1 MSVFHTIA
9 ILISLAALASY
20 VNYRY
25 IKLPQTIGLMAIAL
39 FTSII
44 VTVLGEID
52 VVKVRELAVFVSSI
66 NFGDILLHGLLAFLL
81 FAGAMQVQF
90 SDLKTT
96 KVPVSILATV
106 GVVIASFLT
115 GGLFWFGLKL
125 IGLEIPFVYALLFG
139 ALIAPTDP
147 IAVLGIIKKVGA
159 PRILETKIA
168 GESLF
173 NDGTGVVVFLTVL
186 AIVTGQSSPEP
197 KAIIL
202 LLLKEVLGGLI
213 LGLILGYIIYRL
225 LRSVDAYLVEIPLT
239 LALATGGYT
248 LAELIHVSAP
258 ITIVVAGIFIGN
270 HGREYGMS
278 EKTREHLD
286 TFWELV
292 DEILN
297 AILFM
302 LIGLE
307 VIVIAL
313 KPIYFVAGFIAIVV
327 SLFGRLIS
335 VALPINVMQAIN
347 VMKNNEKYM
356 KGTIPLLTWGG
367 LRGGLSIALALS
379 LPNSQERDLI
389 VTTTYAVV
397 VFSILVQGLTFGKLL
412 QFYMKEGNVEEIK

>member
-39 FTSII
+39 FTSLI
-44 VTVLGEID
+44 VTLLGEIG
-52 VVKVRELAVFVSSI
+52 VFKVRELAIFVSSI

-115 GGLFWFGLKL
+115 GGLFWVGLKL
-125 IGLEIPFVYALLFG
+125 IGVEIPFIYALLFG

-147 IAVLGIIKKVGA
+147 IAVLGIIKKLNA
-159 PRILETKIA
+159 PRVLETKIA

-173 NDGTGVVVFLTVL
+173 NDGIGVVFFLTVL

-197 KAIIL
+197 KTIVL
-202 LLLKEVLGGLI
+202 LLLKEVLGGVLV
-213 LGLILGYIIYRL
+213 GLILGYITYRL

-239 LALATGGYT
+239 LALAMGGYT
-248 LAELIHVSAP
+248 LAELIHISAP

-270 HGREYGMS
+270 HGREHGMS

-307 VIVIAL
+307 VIVIVL
-313 KPIYFVAGFIAIVV
+313 KPIYFVAGFIAIAV
-327 SLFGRLIS
+327 SLIGRLVS

-356 KGTIPLLTWGG
+356 KGTIALLTWGG

-389 VTTTYAVV
+389 ITTTYAVV

-412 QFYMKEGNVEEIK
+412 QFYVKAEK